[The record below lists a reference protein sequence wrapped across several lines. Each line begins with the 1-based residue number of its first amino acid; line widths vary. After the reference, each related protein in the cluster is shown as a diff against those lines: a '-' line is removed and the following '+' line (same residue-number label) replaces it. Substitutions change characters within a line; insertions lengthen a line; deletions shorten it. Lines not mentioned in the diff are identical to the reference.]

1 MSVRSTSEALF
12 LDHGKVDFAG
22 SNSNVAL
29 YLIKGMMAGESMQ
42 EVKRKVQ
49 RQLHWARERGSYIHL
64 NPNLQMPCYQLIS

>member
-1 MSVRSTSEALF
+1 MNVRSTSEALF
-12 LDHGKVDFAG
+12 LDHGRVDFAA

-49 RQLHWARERGSYIHL
+49 PQLHWAR
-64 NPNLQMPCYQLIS
+64 